1 MKTYI
6 HSVYLLGFF
15 ALAACNSTTQ
25 GGEKSQALVAGSQQL
40 LDTTPQPT
48 TATSTSGL
56 ASFLFDAIEYNFGRV
71 PEGTK
76 VKHTFKFKNVGKQPL
91 IIAEVHPQCG
101 CTSSEYTKQPV
112 MPNETGEITLELDTS
127 NKRGQT
133 EKNARVVANVEGGTV
148 FLFLKG
154 EIIANEPPSAP
165 YAKPH

>member
-1 MKTYI
+1 MKK
-6 HSVYLLGFF
+6 HLQSFYLLGCL
-15 ALAACNSTTQ
+15 LATSCNSTTKI
-25 GGEKSQALVAGSQQL
+25 GENSQYLSAGSQNL
-40 LDTTPQPT
+40 ID
-48 TATSTSGL
+48 TATNSATAKTEGL
-56 ASFLFDAIEYNFGRV
+56 AAFLFDAIEYNFGKV

-101 CTSSEYTKQPV
+101 CTSSEYTKRAV

-154 EIIANEPPSAP
+154 EIQATEPPSAP

>member
-1 MKTYI
+1 MKKYV
-6 HSVYLLGFF
+6 HSFSLL
-15 ALAACNSTTQ
+15 ACLLATACNSATKV
-25 GGEKSQALVAGSQQL
+25 GENSQYLSAGSQNL
-40 LDTTPQPT
+40 VD
-48 TATSTSGL
+48 TATANAPAKAEGL
-56 ASFLFDAIEYNFGRV
+56 AAFLFDAIEYNFGKV

-76 VKHTFKFKNVGKQPL
+76 VKHTFKFKNIGKQPL

-101 CTSSEYTKQPV
+101 CTSSEYTKRAV

-154 EIIANEPPSAP
+154 EILDNEPPSAP